1 MANVDMEKE
10 TGGLIDRLMIESVD
24 DSKWLAKNYA
34 KLARLY
40 PDKFVAVFNKKV
52 VASHQDITKLMK
64 LVDRRLP
71 KAARLVSTEFVTRK
85 KATVIL

>member
-1 MANVDMEKE
+1 MEKE
-10 TGGLIDRLMIESVD
+10 TGGIIDRLMIESVD
-24 DSKWLAKNYA
+24 DSKWLAKNYS

-52 VASHQDITKLMK
+52 VASHQDIAELMK
-64 LVDRRLP
+64 LVDRALP
-71 KAARLVSTEFVTRK
+71 KAARLVSTEYMTRK